1 MEIIYFKKG
10 PCLKISYR
18 FEGWADLPLFYFEL
32 NPNPAISG
40 FRRMGFSPSVPVV
53 AKITSNL
60 FIDGLQPIRRF
71 LPELKSPMGGQP
83 ILPNLQVI
91 KSWYDRICG
100 VNPKSE
106 I

>member
-60 FIDGLQPIRRF
+60 FIDGLKPI
-71 LPELKSPMGGQP
+71 
-83 ILPNLQVI
+83 LQVI

-100 VNPKSE
+100 VNPKSA